1 MGDQA
6 TRHESCLFGACRRVV
21 LAGGAMR
28 WRILSAV
35 LLLVTWLGSGPAL
48 AAPRKHTV
56 AQGQTIGAIARRYH
70 VSIQDLC
77 AANGIT
83 RRTLIRPGQQLTIP
97 APGQKRAPVT
107 GPRTHTVGKGD
118 TLGGIALQY
127 EVSVDALCRA
137 NGIALTSPIRTGQ
150 HLTIPL
156 PGAAPPP
163 APSPEVEPPTP
174 PAQARSDQRSSS
186 TPGGMQE
193 LVVSGSSRVYYYEPT
208 GPGRLG
214 LRPVIFYLHG
224 RGGDPAGDCRRWAPI
239 ARPLGW
245 LVCPSGPTLHNG
257 GRAWH
262 NSWVSGQ
269 NIVFS
274 ALKALRSQYGR
285 RVQLYGNTLVGFSE
299 GAHVAMNVGVRNPR
313 TFNRWLILGA
323 SDAYWGLQGIQA
335 LRQNRGTIRRVYL
348 ITGERDGVVER
359 TRVVKDWLQRAS
371 IATRISTPET
381 LAHEIALG
389 SKAGL
394 YRMALLWLNR
404 GG

>member
-1 MGDQA
+1 
-6 TRHESCLFGACRRVV
+6 
-21 LAGGAMR
+21 MR

-35 LLLVTWLGSGPAL
+35 LAATWLTVSLVL

-56 AQGQTIGAIARRYH
+56 ASGQTIGAIAHRYSI
-70 VSIQDLC
+70 SIQDLC

-83 RRTLIRPGQQLTIP
+83 RRTVIRPGKELIIP
-97 APGQKRAPVT
+97 EPGKKAPRAT

-118 TLGGIALQY
+118 TLGGIAHQY
-127 EVSVDALCRA
+127 EVPVDSLCRA
-137 NGIALTSPIRTGQ
+137 NGLDRTSPIRTGQ
-150 HLTIPL
+150 RLAIPI
-156 PGAAPPP
+156 PGVEPAAPPSPPP
-163 APSPEVEPPTP
+163 APPP
-174 PAQARSDQRSSS
+174 SSEKALS
-186 TPGGMQE
+186 TTPGGLQE
-193 LVVSGSSRVYYYEPT
+193 LTVSGSSPVYYYEPT

-214 LRPVIFYLHG
+214 LKPVIFYLHG
-224 RGGDPAGDCRRWAPI
+224 RGGDPASDCRRWAPI

-274 ALKALRSQYGR
+274 ALKALRSQFGR

-323 SDAYWGLQGIQA
+323 SDMYWGIQGVQA
-335 LRQNRGTIRRVYL
+335 LQQNRGTIRRVYL
-348 ITGERDGVVER
+348 ITGGRDGVVER
-359 TRVVKDWLQRAS
+359 TRVVKEWLQRARV
-371 IATRISTPET
+371 ATRISTPDS

-394 YRMALLWLNR
+394 YRMALIWLDR